1 MRKDELLFPYSLQF
15 FADGGEAGD
24 DGGATDS
31 DAGELDKLLAQMG
44 EGGDEADTGGA
55 EEAGTDEP
63 EGKDTPPTDTG
74 EKSKSQED
82 KAGHA
87 FAQMRVQNAQ
97 LLSLLS
103 KIAKATGIEYTD
115 NNDLL
120 AKLNDDSIA
129 KLAAKQNVPVELL
142 KRMEQL
148 EQRDLASRQ
157 EKIQQAAFLGFQQVK
172 DTYELSDDE
181 LRAFALEL
189 NAAGKNPFET
199 PIDLVS
205 EYKLTHFDDIVTKK
219 ANAAVQAALA
229 KSSAADKHSSKPNSA
244 NGKPDSGKPDKVST
258 VAGLNSIL
266 KNM

>member
-24 DGGATDS
+24 DGGAAGSDS
-31 DAGELDKLLAQMG
+31 DGLNELLAQMG
-44 EGGDEADTGGA
+44 DEGDAGSA

-63 EGKDTPPTDTG
+63 EDKDTSPTDTG

-97 LLSLLS
+97 LLGLLS

-172 DTYELSDDE
+172 DTYDLTEDE

-189 NAAGKNPFET
+189 DAAGKNPFEQ
-199 PIDLVS
+199 PIDLVT

-266 KNM
+266 KDM

>member
-1 MRKDELLFPYSLQF
+1 MSYNLQF
-15 FADGGEAGD
+15 FADDEGD
-24 DGGATDS
+24 AEDVEPVGSDS
-31 DAGELDKLLAQMG
+31 DELNKLLTQIG
-44 EGGDEADTGGA
+44 EGSAEGDADSA
-55 EEAGTDEP
+55 DAP
-63 EGKDTPPTDTG
+63 EGEESPPADDKPQTKPQD
-74 EKSKSQED
+74 D
-82 KAGHA
+82 KAAHA
-87 FAQMRVQNAQ
+87 FAQMRIQNNR
-97 LLSLLS
+97 LLTLLS

-120 AKLNDDSIA
+120 AKLDDDSIT

-148 EQRDLASRQ
+148 EQRDLIARQ
-157 EKIQQAAFLGFQQVK
+157 EKLQQAAFLGFQKVK
-172 DTYELSDDE
+172 DTYDLTEDE

-189 NAAGKNPFET
+189 DAAGKNPFEQ
-199 PIDLVS
+199 PIDLVT

-244 NGKPDSGKPDKVST
+244 NGKPDSGKPDKIST

-266 KNM
+266 KDM

>member
-1 MRKDELLFPYSLQF
+1 MRKDELFIPYSLQF

-24 DGGATDS
+24 DGGAAGSDS
-31 DAGELDKLLAQMG
+31 EELNKLLSQLGG
-44 EGGDEADTGGA
+44 EDTGGA
-55 EEAGTDEP
+55 EGAGTDEP
-63 EGKDTPPTDTG
+63 EGEDTPPTDDKPQTNP
-74 EKSKSQED
+74 QED
-82 KAGHA
+82 KAAHA
-87 FAQMRVQNAQ
+87 FAQMRVQNTQ
-97 LLSLLS
+97 LLGLLS

-120 AKLNDDSIA
+120 AKLDDDSIT

-148 EQRDLASRQ
+148 EQRDLVSQQ

-189 NAAGKNPFET
+189 DAAGKNPFET
-199 PIDLVS
+199 PINLVT

-244 NGKPDSGKPDKVST
+244 NGKPDSGAPEKVST

-266 KNM
+266 KDM